1 LKAEPAGKRPATRVA
16 WTPVLTLTFT
26 RLVVNT
32 SSRMVYPF
40 LAVFARGLGV
50 DLAQISRVMTARS
63 FTAALT
69 PILAPLA
76 ERRGRKLGMLLGIGV
91 FIIANLGVFLWPTFW
106 VFFVGQCLSYLSLY
120 ILFSTSHAFLGD
132 EIPYA
137 TRGRSIALLEIS
149 WSLSF
154 ITGVPLIGLLIS
166 RAGWKAP
173 FPVFVL
179 LGLLSFLF
187 VTRWIPKSNPQQN
200 KPVSLSQGFR
210 QVINSPAALF
220 GLIFS
225 VLVHIGNE
233 SVNLVFGVWMENTF
247 GLKIAALG
255 LAAMVIGLSDLSGES
270 FSALWVDRLGKKRA
284 VGLGLLVNIISSLG
298 LAWLGRSLWSALIFL
313 FLFYL
318 SFEFVIVSFVPV
330 MTELLP
336 SARTTLMSYDVAAHA
351 IGRGLGD
358 WLAPLLYA
366 LGFKFNAFSALIFSL
381 LGLILL
387 SRVRIPADQEKASPH
402 AI

>member
-1 LKAEPAGKRPATRVA
+1 
-16 WTPVLTLTFT
+16 VLTLAFT

-50 DLAQISRVMTARS
+50 DLTQISRVMTARS
-63 FTAALT
+63 FTAALN
-69 PILAPLA
+69 PLLAPIA
-76 ERRGRKLGMLLGIGV
+76 EKHGRKTGMLLGIGM
-91 FIIANLGVFLWPTFW
+91 FTLANLGVFLWPTFW
-106 VFFVGQCLSYLSLY
+106 AFFVGQCISYLSLY
-120 ILFSTSHAFLGD
+120 FLFSTSHAFLGD
-132 EIPYA
+132 LIPYA
-137 TRGRSIALLEIS
+137 TRGRSNALLEVS

-166 RAGWKAP
+166 RAGWRAP

-200 KPVSLSQGFR
+200 QQVNLAQGFK
-210 QVINSPAALF
+210 QVLSSPAAVY

-225 VLVHIGNE
+225 ILFHIGNE
-233 SVNLVFGVWMENTF
+233 SVNLVFGVWMEDTF

-255 LAAMVIGLSDLSGES
+255 LASVVIGLSDLSGES

-284 VGLGLLVNIISSLG
+284 IVMGLLLNAASALG
-298 LAWLGRSLWSALIFL
+298 LALLGKSLWSALIWL

-318 SFEFVIVSFVPV
+318 SFEFVVVCFVPV

-336 SARTTLMSYDVAAHA
+336 AARATLMSYDVAAHA
-351 IGRGLGD
+351 VGRGLGD
-358 WLAPLLYA
+358 WLAPVLYS
-366 LGFKFNAFSALIFSL
+366 LGFKFNALGALVFSL
-381 LGLILL
+381 LGLVLF
-387 SRVRIPADQEKASPH
+387 SQVRIPGEQERVSPQVV
-402 AI
+402 